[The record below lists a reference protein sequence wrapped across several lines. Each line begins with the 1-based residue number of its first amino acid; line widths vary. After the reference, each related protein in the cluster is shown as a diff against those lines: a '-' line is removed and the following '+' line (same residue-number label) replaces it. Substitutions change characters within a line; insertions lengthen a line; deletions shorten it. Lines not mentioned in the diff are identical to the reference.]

1 MPSRVG
7 GTYLLDLFQPT
18 VTLSPV
24 NAIKPCDT
32 SSRSLELDS
41 LTLRLCIMGSVDI
54 FIYCLFSIIFIL
66 LIKYLYLLPVSQ

>member
-1 MPSRVG
+1 MPSLVG

-24 NAIKPCDT
+24 DAIKPCDT

-41 LTLRLCIMGSVDI
+41 LTLRL
-54 FIYCLFSIIFIL
+54 
-66 LIKYLYLLPVSQ
+66 